1 MGRPGL
7 HPGRRYPVRAAT
19 AHPIMEN
26 FRVEAFRAIMQG
38 CPTATAA
45 QLSLGELMF
54 QSHSSYRC
62 AGPSATQPCSC
73 MLAQLEKIA

>member
-1 MGRPGL
+1 M
-7 HPGRRYPVRAAT
+7 RAAT

-38 CPTATAA
+38 NPTATAA
-45 QLSLGELMF
+45 QLSLGELML

-62 AGPSATQPCSC
+62 AISEPCAPPQLHAGAVGSHSLSVQGHAAVPS
-73 MLAQLEKIA
+73 